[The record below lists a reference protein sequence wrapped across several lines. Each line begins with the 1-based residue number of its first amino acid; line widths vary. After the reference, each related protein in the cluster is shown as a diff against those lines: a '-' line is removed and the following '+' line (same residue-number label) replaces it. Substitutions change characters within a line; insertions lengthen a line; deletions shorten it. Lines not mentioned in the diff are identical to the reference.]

1 MVAVRKSTYVLR
13 VLSGVV
19 VAEVVIA
26 VAVED
31 VVAGMFNVGTIC
43 GVEAE

>member
-1 MVAVRKSTYVLR
+1 M

-26 VAVED
+26 VAEQVAMEG
-31 VVAGMFNVGTIC
+31 VVAGMFNVGTVC